1 MLDPF
6 ITKGEDLMRELA
18 VVIGYH
24 MIDKRGMPMTLIEV
38 YDWISEAIG
47 RIN

>member
-6 ITKGEDLMRELA
+6 ISKGEDLMGELA
-18 VVIGYH
+18 SYIGYH
-24 MIDKRGMPMTLIEV
+24 MIDRKDISMTLIEV
-38 YDWISEAIG
+38 YEWISEAIG